1 MMAQYTHCLVVRHPK
16 ENICELAEKV
26 VATLPRQVPVL
37 NAGDG
42 TGEHPTQALLD
53 LYTIREKLSS
63 IHGKTIA
70 IVGDLKNGRTGK
82 ALINIMSRF
91 SNLENSC

>member
-1 MMAQYTHCLVVRHPK
+1 MMAQYTHMLVLRHPRK
-16 ENICELAEKV
+16 DACERAQRVVSSLAR
-26 VATLPRQVPVL
+26 PIPIL

-63 IHGKTIA
+63 INEKTIA
-70 IVGDLKNGRTGK
+70 IVGDLRNGRTG
-82 ALINIMSRF
+82 
-91 SNLENSC
+91 